1 MKTKKII
8 LFFLIFLIS
17 FTTRSQSQNVS
28 LSSGYTNQSFYS
40 MENGEV
46 QNIANDNWDIAFSTD
61 DFSSTI
67 RINDGKGV
75 QLYTYHLGDTSDWDV
90 INNSTTNILYNPM
103 YNSDITW
110 QVGAF
115 DINTTSG
122 FDYGWG
128 VYNLQTHHIIGDS
141 IFLIQTVNGNWKK
154 IWIKSKQS
162 GEYFFKYANLD
173 GTDIVNTSIQA
184 TNYSNKRFIYYSLD
198 QDLVS
203 DREPELSE
211 WDISFTKYITPV
223 QGTPYPVTG
232 VLSNIG
238 IKIAKAINIANPF
251 NYTDFST
258 HTFIEDINSI
268 GCDWKTFQ
276 GSYIIDNNR
285 CYFVK
290 DYNNNVWRIIFT
302 DFEGTTSGN
311 IQFNTEL
318 IGSINSLDNNLQN
331 YFNIYPNPASSD
343 VNIIYETNRDVKL
356 EIHDLNGKRIFN
368 TILQKQDFSSV
379 NIPLYNF
386 NKGIYIVSIID
397 NENNLLRDK
406 LIIN

>member
-1 MKTKKII
+1 M
-8 LFFLIFLIS
+8 FIFMIS
-17 FTTRSQSQNVS
+17 FNIQSQNQNIS
-28 LSSGYTNQSFYS
+28 MNSGYINQSFYS
-40 MENGEV
+40 MQNGEV
-46 QNIANDNWDIAFSTD
+46 LNIANDNWDIAFSTD
-61 DFSSTI
+61 AFSSTI
-67 RINDGKGV
+67 RINDGKGA
-75 QLYTYHLGDTSDWDV
+75 QLYTYHLGDTSDWDI
-90 INNSTTNILYNPM
+90 INMSTPNILYNPM

-110 QVGAF
+110 EIGAF
-115 DINTTSG
+115 DVNTTSG

-154 IWIKSKQS
+154 IWIKSKES

-184 TNYSNKRFIYYSLD
+184 ANYNNKRFVYYSLD
-198 QDLVS
+198 QDIVK

-232 VLSNIG
+232 VLSNVG
-238 IKIAKAINIANPF
+238 IKIAKAINIAAPF
-251 NYTDFST
+251 NYIDFSS
-258 HTFIEDINSI
+258 HTFMEDINSI
-268 GCDWKTFQ
+268 GYDWKTYQ
-276 GSYIIDNNR
+276 GSYIVDDNR

-290 DYNNNVWRIIFT
+290 DYSNNIWRIIFT
-302 DFEGTTSGN
+302 SFEGTISGN
-311 IQFNTEL
+311 IEFNTEL
-318 IGSINSLDNNLQN
+318 IGSINSLENDLQKN
-331 YFNIYPNPASSD
+331 FKIYPNPASSD

-356 EIHDLNGKRIFN
+356 EIHDLNGRRIFN
-368 TILQKQDFSSV
+368 TILQKQDFSTV

-386 NKGIYIVSIID
+386 NKGIYIISIID

>member
-1 MKTKKII
+1 M
-8 LFFLIFLIS
+8 FIFMIS
-17 FTTRSQSQNVS
+17 FNIQSQNQNIS
-28 LSSGYTNQSFYS
+28 MNSGYINQSFYS
-40 MENGEV
+40 MQNGEV
-46 QNIANDNWDIAFSTD
+46 LNIANDNWDIAFSTD
-61 DFSSTI
+61 AFSSTI
-67 RINDGKGV
+67 RINDGKGA
-75 QLYTYHLGDTSDWDV
+75 QLYTYHLGDTSDWDI
-90 INNSTTNILYNPM
+90 INMSTPNILYNPM

-110 QVGAF
+110 EIGAF
-115 DINTTSG
+115 DVNTTSG

-154 IWIKSKQS
+154 IWIKSKES
-162 GEYFFKYANLD
+162 GEYFLKYANLD

-184 TNYSNKRFIYYSLD
+184 ANYNNKRFVYYSLD
-198 QDLVS
+198 QDIVK

-232 VLSNIG
+232 VLSNVG
-238 IKIAKAINIANPF
+238 IKIAKAINIAAPF
-251 NYTDFST
+251 NYIDFSS

-268 GCDWKTFQ
+268 GYDWKTYQ
-276 GSYIIDNNR
+276 GSYIVDDNR

-290 DYNNNVWRIIFT
+290 DYSNNIWRIIFT
-302 DFEGTTSGN
+302 SFEGTISGN
-311 IQFNTEL
+311 IEFNTEL
-318 IGSINSLDNNLQN
+318 IGSINSLENDLQKN
-331 YFNIYPNPASSD
+331 FKIYPNPASSD

-356 EIHDLNGKRIFN
+356 EIHDLNGRRIFN
-368 TILQKQDFSSV
+368 TILQKQDFSTV

-386 NKGIYIVSIID
+386 NKGIYIISIID

>member
-1 MKTKKII
+1 MKTKKIN
-8 LFFLIFLIS
+8 LFFLVFIIS
-17 FTTRSQSQNVS
+17 FTTRSQNQNVS

-61 DFSSTI
+61 NFSSTI

-173 GTDIVNTSIQA
+173 GTDLVNTSIQA
-184 TNYSNKRFIYYSLD
+184 ANYNNKRFVYYSLD

-268 GCDWKTFQ
+268 GYDWKTFQ

>member
-1 MKTKKII
+1 M
-8 LFFLIFLIS
+8 FIFMIS
-17 FTTRSQSQNVS
+17 FNIQSQNQNIS
-28 LSSGYTNQSFYS
+28 MNSGYINQSFYS
-40 MENGEV
+40 MQNGEV
-46 QNIANDNWDIAFSTD
+46 LNIANDNWDIAFSTD
-61 DFSSTI
+61 AFSSTI
-67 RINDGKGV
+67 RINDGKGA
-75 QLYTYHLGDTSDWDV
+75 QLYTYHLGDTSDWDI
-90 INNSTTNILYNPM
+90 INMSTPNILYNPM

-110 QVGAF
+110 EIGAF
-115 DINTTSG
+115 DVNTTSG

-154 IWIKSKQS
+154 IWIKSKES
-162 GEYFFKYANLD
+162 GEYFLKYANLD

-184 TNYSNKRFIYYSLD
+184 ANYNNKRFVYYSLD
-198 QDLVS
+198 QDIVK

-232 VLSNIG
+232 VLSNVG
-238 IKIAKAINIANPF
+238 IKIAKAINIAAPF
-251 NYTDFST
+251 NYIDFSS
-258 HTFIEDINSI
+258 HTFMEDINSI
-268 GCDWKTFQ
+268 GYDWKTYQ
-276 GSYIIDNNR
+276 GSYIVDDNR

-290 DYNNNVWRIIFT
+290 DYSNNIWRIIFT
-302 DFEGTTSGN
+302 SFEGTISGN
-311 IQFNTEL
+311 IEFNTEL
-318 IGSINSLDNNLQN
+318 IGSINSLENDLQKN
-331 YFNIYPNPASSD
+331 FKIYPNPASSD

-356 EIHDLNGKRIFN
+356 EIHDLNGRRIFN
-368 TILQKQDFSSV
+368 TILQKQDFSTV

-386 NKGIYIVSIID
+386 NKGIYIISIID

>member
-61 DFSSTI
+61 NFSSTI

-75 QLYTYHLGDTSDWDV
+75 QLYTYHLGDTSDWDM

-110 QVGAF
+110 EVGAF

-128 VYNLQTHHIIGDS
+128 VYNLQNHHIIGDS

-154 IWIKSKQS
+154 IWIKSKES

-184 TNYSNKRFIYYSLD
+184 ANYSNKRFVYYSLD
-198 QDLVS
+198 QDIVN

-232 VLSNIG
+232 VLSNVG
-238 IKIAKAINIANPF
+238 IKIAKAINIASPF
-251 NYTDFST
+251 NYIDFSS
-258 HTFIEDINSI
+258 HTFMEDINSI
-268 GCDWKTFQ
+268 GYDWKTFQ

-290 DYNNNVWRIIFT
+290 DYNNNIWRIIFT
-302 DFEGTTSGN
+302 EFEGTTSGN
-311 IQFNTEL
+311 IEFNTEL
-318 IGSINSLDNNLQN
+318 IGSINSLENDLQKS
-331 YFNIYPNPASSD
+331 FKIYPNPASSD

-356 EIHDLNGKRIFN
+356 EIHDLNGRRIFN
-368 TILQKQDFSSV
+368 TILQKQDFSTV

-386 NKGIYIVSIID
+386 NKGIYIISIID

>member
-1 MKTKKII
+1 M
-8 LFFLIFLIS
+8 FIFMIS
-17 FTTRSQSQNVS
+17 FNIQSQNQNIS
-28 LSSGYTNQSFYS
+28 MNSGYINQSFYS
-40 MENGEV
+40 MQNGEV
-46 QNIANDNWDIAFSTD
+46 LNIANDNWDIAFSTD
-61 DFSSTI
+61 AFSSTI
-67 RINDGKGV
+67 RINDGKGA
-75 QLYTYHLGDTSDWDV
+75 QLYTYHLGDTSDWDI
-90 INNSTTNILYNPM
+90 INMSTPNILYNPM

-110 QVGAF
+110 EIGAF
-115 DINTTSG
+115 DVNTTSG

-154 IWIKSKQS
+154 IWIKSKES

-184 TNYSNKRFIYYSLD
+184 ANYNNKRFVYYSLD
-198 QDLVS
+198 QDIVK

-232 VLSNIG
+232 VLSNVG
-238 IKIAKAINIANPF
+238 IKIAKAINIADPF
-251 NYTDFST
+251 NYIDFSS

-268 GCDWKTFQ
+268 GYDWKTFQ

-290 DYNNNVWRIIFT
+290 DYNNNIWRIIFT
-302 DFEGTTSGN
+302 NFEGTTSGN
-311 IQFNTEL
+311 IEFNTEL
-318 IGSINSLDNNLQN
+318 IGSINSLENDLQKS
-331 YFNIYPNPASSD
+331 FKIYPNPASSD
-343 VNIIYETNRDVKL
+343 VNIIYETNRDVAL
-356 EIHDLNGKRIFN
+356 EIHDLNGRRIFN
-368 TILQKQDFSSV
+368 TILQKQDFSTV

-386 NKGIYIVSIID
+386 NKGIYIISIID

>member
-1 MKTKKII
+1 MKKNYT
-8 LFFLIFLIS
+8 LFMFIFMIS
-17 FTTRSQSQNVS
+17 FNIQSQNQNIS
-28 LSSGYTNQSFYS
+28 MNSGYINQSFYS
-40 MENGEV
+40 MQNGEV
-46 QNIANDNWDIAFSTD
+46 LNIANDNWDIAFSTD
-61 DFSSTI
+61 AFSSTI
-67 RINDGKGV
+67 RINDGKGA
-75 QLYTYHLGDTSDWDV
+75 QLYTYHLGDTSDWDI
-90 INNSTTNILYNPM
+90 INMSTPNILYNPM

-110 QVGAF
+110 EIGAF
-115 DINTTSG
+115 DVNTTSG

-154 IWIKSKQS
+154 IWIKSKES
-162 GEYFFKYANLD
+162 GEYFLKYANLD

-184 TNYSNKRFIYYSLD
+184 ANYNNKRFVYYSLD
-198 QDLVS
+198 QDIVK

-232 VLSNIG
+232 VLSNVG
-238 IKIAKAINIANPF
+238 IKIAKAINIAAPF
-251 NYTDFST
+251 NYIDFSS
-258 HTFIEDINSI
+258 HTFMEDINSI
-268 GCDWKTFQ
+268 GYDWKTYQ
-276 GSYIIDNNR
+276 GSYIVDDNR

-290 DYNNNVWRIIFT
+290 DYSNNIWRIIFT
-302 DFEGTTSGN
+302 SFEGTISGN
-311 IQFNTEL
+311 IEFNTEL
-318 IGSINSLDNNLQN
+318 IGSINSLENDLQKN
-331 YFNIYPNPASSD
+331 FKIYPNPASSD

-356 EIHDLNGKRIFN
+356 EIHDLNGRRIFN
-368 TILQKQDFSSV
+368 TILQKQDFSTV

-386 NKGIYIVSIID
+386 NKGIYIISIID